1 MNIFS
6 LPRWLAALSLSCASL
21 SCAALLLA
29 APASAQAGAALYP
42 GATQGPRTQGSWSE
56 PDAIAQLEAAIA
68 VSVHQGD
75 SSEALAVI
83 ESADL
88 RPLDRG
94 SLTRLVRAAQRLEP
108 PGSEPGWLWG
118 GIGLAGLG
126 LAGAIV
132 TPLAYA
138 FDSPCASWFSDSS
151 CVDTRSDAPLVAG
164 LVLSGAALATGLSFL
179 VVFLVRHVFDPER
192 RRFNE
197 RRRTVIE
204 ELIETRAAIR
214 W

>member
-1 MNIFS
+1 MNVFS
-6 LPRWLAALSLSCASL
+6 LPRDAPALSCAVL
-21 SCAALLLA
+21 GLAVLLGA

-42 GATQGPRTQGSWSE
+42 GATHGPWSE

-108 PGSEPGWLWG
+108 PGGEPGWLWG
-118 GIGLAGLG
+118 GIAFGIVG

-138 FDSPCASWFSDSS
+138 LDSPCPGWFSDSS

>member
-1 MNIFS
+1 MNVFS
-6 LPRWLAALSLSCASL
+6 LPRDAPALSCAVL
-21 SCAALLLA
+21 GLTVLVGA
-29 APASAQAGAALYP
+29 APASAQGGAALYP
-42 GATQGPRTQGSWSE
+42 GATHRPWSE

-68 VSVHQGD
+68 VNVHQGD
-75 SSEALAVI
+75 TNEALAVI

-88 RPLDRG
+88 RALDRG

-108 PGSEPGWLWG
+108 PGGEPGWLWG
-118 GIGLAGLG
+118 GIAFGIVG

-138 FDSPCASWFSDSS
+138 LDSPCPGWFSDSS
-151 CVDTRSDAPLVAG
+151 CVDTRDNAPLVAG
-164 LVLSGAALATGLSFL
+164 LALSGAAVAAGLSL
-179 VVFLVRHVFDPER
+179 IVVFLVRHVFDSER
-192 RRFNE
+192 RRFIE

-204 ELIETRAAIR
+204 ELIETRAALR

>member
-1 MNIFS
+1 MNVFS
-6 LPRWLAALSLSCASL
+6 LPRDAPALSCAVLGLAALLG
-21 SCAALLLA
+21 A
-29 APASAQAGAALYP
+29 APASAQPGAALYP
-42 GATQGPRTQGSWSE
+42 GATHGPWSE

-68 VSVHQGD
+68 VNVHQGD
-75 SSEALAVI
+75 TNEALAVI

-88 RPLDRG
+88 RPLDRD

-108 PGSEPGWLWG
+108 PGGEPGWLWG
-118 GIGLAGLG
+118 GIGLGVLG

-138 FDSPCASWFSDSS
+138 LDSPCPGWFSDSR

-164 LVLSGAALATGLSFL
+164 LVLSGAAVAAGLSL
-179 VVFLVRHVFDPER
+179 IVVFLVRHVFEPER
-192 RRFNE
+192 RRFIE

-204 ELIETRAAIR
+204 ELIETRAALR